1 MTNSYGVAKSE
12 VVLLKQSVI
21 APVPGDPKN
30 PQSNNVDKGAE
41 LILHCQIGSTYPKPD
56 ITWYISPKDNLN
68 DEVEVVEGLRRRK
81 DLDGNLL
88 FSNVREVR
96 EILSRASYLPHIC

>member
-1 MTNSYGVAKSE
+1 MVTNSYGVAKSDM
-12 VVLLKQSVI
+12 VSLKQSVI
-21 APVPGDPKN
+21 APFPGDPQN
-30 PQSNNVDKGAE
+30 PQSNNVAKGAE
-41 LILHCQIGSTYPKPD
+41 LILYCQIGRTYPKPD

-88 FSNVREVR
+88 FSNVREVCQ
-96 EILSRASYLPHIC
+96 P